1 MHTLDTLTTAQ
12 LTAGSMITRPSAVVR
27 ELLDNA
33 IDAQA
38 RHITVYL
45 DNHGNI
51 AVHDD
56 GIGMHI
62 DDLVR
67 AFQPHTTSKIRRYD
81 DLLTLPTLGF
91 RGDALA
97 AIAAVARVTCVSRT
111 ATCASAHELRITG
124 GEVHDIR
131 PCAGQ
136 VGTYMRVERLYHTIP
151 HRRNFWRQPHTERQ
165 HIIDVCTHYALVYPE
180 VCIRV
185 EHDTQT
191 IVCTQGSGRTDTTIH
206 DIWPCGVFTQS
217 TAYTHD
223 GTGVLDAFIGAERT
237 ASRRHQFVAINR
249 RPIAVRG
256 FIAHIID
263 EVLPPVQGHF
273 ATAILHFTVPTESID
288 INVRSNKDELG
299 IRTPSTIARLLYD
312 ALRQPAPMTDIP
324 STVRQAL
331 PRLTYIGS
339 YTQWSLWQSIEGLVV
354 MDAAN
359 VMRACQI
366 TQLDAGKPCV
376 PPYPLTL
383 GASRVF
389 RAHAAEWAQL
399 GLQLTE
405 LQDEHL
411 CITRLPLSAKVHA
424 IEHAVAACVQTIRRG
439 GTLAMGI
446 GHFLDPLWL
455 YEQLTHLPD
464 PWSHHAIFMVGH
476 HRIATALRLPHT
488 PTEAPDQSPQ
498 LRAQSAPN

>member
-1 MHTLDTLTTAQ
+1 MHTLDTLTTTQ

-27 ELLDNA
+27 ELIDNA

-45 DNHGNI
+45 DNHGKI

-62 DDLVR
+62 DDLAQ

-81 DLLTLPTLGF
+81 DLLTLSTLGF

-97 AIAAVARVTCVSRT
+97 AIAAVARVTCISRT
-111 ATCASAHELRITG
+111 ATCPSAHELRIAG

-136 VGTYMRVERLYHTIP
+136 VGTYISVERLYHTIP

-185 EHDTQT
+185 EYDTQT
-191 IVCTQGSGRTDTTIH
+191 VLCTQGSGSTDTTIH
-206 DIWPCGVFTQS
+206 DIWPHRIFTRS

-223 GTGVLDAFIGAERT
+223 GAGALHACIGAERT
-237 ASRRHQFVAINR
+237 ASRRQQFVAINR

-256 FIAHIID
+256 FIAHVID
-263 EVLPPVQGHF
+263 EVLPPVQGHY
-273 ATAILHFTVPTESID
+273 ATVVLHFTLPASSID

-299 IRTPSTIARLLYD
+299 IRTPSSIARLLYD
-312 ALRQPAPMTDIP
+312 AIRHPTPMPDMP

-331 PRLTYIGS
+331 PHLTLIGT
-339 YTQWSLWQSIEGLVV
+339 YTHWSLWQSIEGLVV

-359 VMRACQI
+359 VMRACGI

-389 RAHAAEWAQL
+389 RAHAAEWEQL
-399 GLQLTE
+399 GIHLTE
-405 LQDEHL
+405 LHDEHL
-411 CITRLPLSAKVHA
+411 CVTRLPYRANSNA
-424 IEHAVAACVQTIRRG
+424 IAHAVAACVQTIRRG
-439 GTLAMGI
+439 GTFAMGI
-446 GHFLDPLWL
+446 GHFLDPHWL

-464 PWSHHAIFMVGH
+464 PWSHHAIFMIGH
-476 HRIATALRLPHT
+476 HRIATALRMPHT
-488 PTEAPDQSPQ
+488 PTEAPDQSPRSQ
-498 LRAQSAPN
+498 AQSAPD